1 MRSSLCPSPA
11 AGKRRARTQAVSDN
25 ASVSEFFPGR
35 AALGEREPSRLSD
48 AEFEALVDRSEA
60 LARGAHVAE
69 RPLSDFERLVAD
81 AIDRLPPEFLEV
93 IEHVPVVVSN
103 RGAEI
108 HAYGEYYGGTIA
120 RDRAAHR
127 IVIFQDTLERD
138 FGHSPEL
145 LRAQVE
151 RTLRHEVAHHLG
163 YDERGVGG
171 LGL

>member
-1 MRSSLCPSPA
+1 MP
-11 AGKRRARTQAVSDN
+11 
-25 ASVSEFFPGR
+25 EFHPGR
-35 AALGEREPSRLSD
+35 GVRDSREPSRLSD
-48 AEFEALVDRSEA
+48 AEFEALVERSET
-60 LARGAHVAE
+60 LARELRVEG
-69 RPLSDFERLVAD
+69 RRLTPFERLVAD
-81 AIDRLPPEFLEV
+81 AIDRLPAEFQRL
-93 IEHVPVVVSN
+93 IEHVPVVVSD

-108 HAYGEYYGGTIA
+108 HAYGQYYGGTLA

-138 FGHSPEL
+138 FGHDPKL
-145 LRAQVE
+145 LAAQVE

>member
-1 MRSSLCPSPA
+1 M
-11 AGKRRARTQAVSDN
+11 
-25 ASVSEFFPGR
+25 SEFLPGR
-35 AALGEREPSRLSD
+35 AARGEPEPSRLSD

-60 LARGAHVAE
+60 LAQSARVAE

>member
-1 MRSSLCPSPA
+1 L
-11 AGKRRARTQAVSDN
+11 V
-25 ASVSEFFPGR
+25 EFLPGR
-35 AALGEREPSRLSD
+35 GAPGARESSRLSD

-60 LARGAHVAE
+60 LARDRRPE
-69 RPLSDFERLVAD
+69 RRPLSDFERLVAN
-81 AIDRLPPEFLEV
+81 AIDRLPAEFQAV
-93 IEHVPVVVSN
+93 IEHVPVVVSD

-108 HAYGEYYGGTIA
+108 HAYGQYYGGTVA

-138 FGHSPEL
+138 FGRDPKAL
-145 LRAQVE
+145 AAQVE